1 MTYSSLLAKAL
12 QQNHLVLDAHQQQQL
27 CDYLT
32 LMHRWNKAY
41 NLTSITDPEDM
52 VYLHIIDS
60 LLIHPHLKGAECLDV
75 GTGAG
80 LPGIP
85 LAILNP
91 AQQWTL
97 LDKNNKKILFLNQI
111 LSELGLKNVKTVHT
125 RIEDFHPSA
134 CFDSIVSRALS
145 HLALFVETTAHLLCA
160 EGQWL
165 AMKGRYPAEELI
177 DLPAHCLVQEVK
189 PLTMLGREIERHI
202 VCLSKMKK

>member
-1 MTYSSLLAKAL
+1 MTYSLLLAKAL
-12 QQNHLVLDAHQQQQL
+12 QQNHLILDTHQQQQL

-60 LLIHPHLKGAECLDV
+60 LLIHPHLKGTECLEV

-91 AQQWTL
+91 TQQWTL
-97 LDKNNKKILFLNQI
+97 LDKNNKKIL
-111 LSELGLKNVKTVHT
+111 
-125 RIEDFHPSA
+125 
-134 CFDSIVSRALS
+134 
-145 HLALFVETTAHLLCA
+145 
-160 EGQWL
+160 
-165 AMKGRYPAEELI
+165 
-177 DLPAHCLVQEVK
+177 
-189 PLTMLGREIERHI
+189 
-202 VCLSKMKK
+202 